1 MMICNHCH
9 HMNLYVV
16 ANVRPQEWYCKDC
29 EKRLQ

>member
-1 MMICNHCH
+1 MICKHNH
-9 HMNLYVV
+9 LYVV